1 MNELL
6 RRAAAGGRLEDA
18 EIRSIAA
25 SADTD
30 ALTAAARA
38 RRDLG
43 HGDLVTYSPKV
54 FIPLTKL
61 CRDSCRY
68 CTFAVTPRA
77 AGFQAYLSREEV
89 LAIARAGAAAGC
101 SEALFTLGDR
111 PEARWPI
118 AREALDRLG
127 HASTISYLAEM
138 AGLVL
143 AETGL
148 LPHVNPGVL
157 DETEMALLRPVSVS
171 MGLMAEIFADR
182 LAERGGPHHGCPDK
196 LAAPRIATLEAAGR
210 LKVPF
215 TTGILVGIGETAAE
229 RVETL
234 LTIREI
240 GERHGHIHEVIVQNF
255 KAKAATPM
263 RRHPDA
269 GFEEH
274 ARSIAIARL
283 ALPVATTVQAPPNLS
298 AGRLEALL
306 AAGINDWGGISPVTI
321 DHVNPEAAW
330 PSLAELERRTAAA
343 GKGLAPRLPI
353 YPAYIE
359 RRAEW
364 LDPGL
369 TRYVIAHSDAAGLQR
384 GAWRPG
390 IAEARPATMPA
401 PFIRGAGLAA
411 ALNRALDGAL
421 LDIDELVT
429 LFEARGAEFAAVTSA
444 ADRLRGE
451 TVGDVV
457 SYVVTR
463 NINYTNICNYG
474 CRFCAFSKG
483 RKSAGL
489 RDRHYDL
496 PLDEIGRRVA
506 EAWDRGATE
515 VCMQGGINPGY
526 DGNSYLDIL
535 GAAKAAAS
543 DIHVHAFS
551 PLEVFQGAATLGI
564 GVETF
569 LAALKRAGLG
579 SLPGTAAEILDDE
592 VRRVLCPDK
601 LDTRQWLDVMRT
613 AHSLGLRSTATIM
626 YGHVDRPRHWARHL
640 IHIRDLQRETGGFT
654 EFVPLPFVAAEAPIF
669 LKGASRAGPSWRE
682 AILMHAVARLALNPW
697 IANIQASWVKMG
709 PKGVAACLAAGVN
722 DLGGT
727 LMDESITR
735 AAGSQFGQEML
746 PGTLEAMIRQAG
758 RQPRQRTTL
767 YADARTDQAKR
778 SYAAVA
784 RHVPEALASA

>member
-25 SADTD
+25 SADTA
-30 ALTAAARA
+30 ALTAAAQA
-38 RRDLG
+38 RRDLAY
-43 HGDLVTYSPKV
+43 GDIVTYSPKV

-68 CTFAVTPRA
+68 CTFAVTPGG

-118 AREALDRLG
+118 ARNALNRLG
-127 HASTISYLAEM
+127 HDSTISYLAEM

-148 LPHVNPGVL
+148 LPHTNPGVL
-157 DETEMALLRPVSVS
+157 DEAEMALLRPVSAS
-171 MGLMAEIFADR
+171 MGLMAEVFADR

-196 LAAPRIATLEAAGR
+196 LAAPRIATLETAGR

-215 TTGILVGIGETAAE
+215 TTGILIGIGETAAE

-234 LTIREI
+234 LTIRET
-240 GERHGHIHEVIVQNF
+240 GERHGHIQEVIVQNF
-255 KAKAATPM
+255 KAKAGTPM

-274 ARSIAIARL
+274 VRSIAVARL
-283 ALPVATTVQAPPNLS
+283 ALPIEMTVQAPPNLS
-298 AGRLEALL
+298 PGRLEALVE
-306 AAGINDWGGISPVTI
+306 AGINDWGGISPVTI

-330 PSLAELERRTAAA
+330 PSLVELELRTAAA
-343 GKGLAPRLPI
+343 GKGLAPRLAV
-353 YPAYIE
+353 YPRYIE
-359 RRAEW
+359 QRGEW
-364 LDPGL
+364 LDPAV
-369 TRYVIAHSDAAGLQR
+369 TSYVLAQSDAAGLQH

-390 IAEARPATMPA
+390 LADAIPPPMPS
-401 PFIRGAGLAA
+401 PSIRSGGLAA
-411 ALNRALDGAL
+411 TLNRAVDGEL
-421 LDIDELVT
+421 LRADELVA
-429 LFEARGAEFAAVTSA
+429 LFDARGSEFAAVTAA
-444 ADRLRGE
+444 ADRLRRE
-451 TVGDVV
+451 TVGESV

-483 RKSAGL
+483 RKSVGL
-489 RDRHYDL
+489 RDRPYDL

-515 VCMQGGINPGY
+515 VCMQGGINPRY
-526 DGNSYLDIL
+526 DGNTYLDIL
-535 GAAKAAAS
+535 GAVKAAAP
-543 DIHVHAFS
+543 DIHIHAFS

-564 GVETF
+564 TVEPF

-579 SLPGTAAEILDDE
+579 SLPGTAAEILDDD
-592 VRRVLCPDK
+592 VRRILCPDK
-601 LDTRQWLDVMRT
+601 LTTQQWLDVMRT
-613 AHSLGLRSTATIM
+613 AHGLGLRSTATIM
-626 YGHVDRPRHWARHL
+626 YGHVDQPHHWARHL

-697 IANIQASWVKMG
+697 IGNIQVSWVKMG
-709 PKGVAACLAAGVN
+709 PTGVAACLAAGVN

-746 PGTLEAMIRQAG
+746 PETMEAMIRQAG
-758 RQPRQRTTL
+758 RRPRQRTTL
-767 YADARTDQAKR
+767 YTDARVDQASR
-778 SYAAVA
+778 SYGAAPRHAALGVA
-784 RHVPEALASA
+784 